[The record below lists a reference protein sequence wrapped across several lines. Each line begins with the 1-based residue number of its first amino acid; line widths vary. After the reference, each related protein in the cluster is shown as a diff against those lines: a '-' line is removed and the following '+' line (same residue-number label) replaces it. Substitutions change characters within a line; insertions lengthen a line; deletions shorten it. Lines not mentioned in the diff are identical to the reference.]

1 MNTKCEHIELSTDNP
16 ARARDFY
23 SKLFGW
29 KIDGMP
35 NPDGNGEYLM
45 FRTANGGGGITAK
58 MMPQQPT
65 AWLPYITVESVQ
77 NILDSATGMGGNTVV
92 PRTPIGEMGAIAVLV
107 DPTGAAV
114 GVWEPAKPATP
125 AKPAK
130 AAAPAK
136 AAKPAAKK
144 AAAKPAK
151 AAAAPAKA
159 AAKGKKPAKKGKR

>member
-1 MNTKCEHIELSTDNP
+1 MKTKCEHIELSTDDP

-29 KIDGMP
+29 KIDGTPMP
-35 NPDGNGEYLM
+35 GGGGEYLM
-45 FRTANGGGGITAK
+45 FRTDNGGGGITAK

-65 AWLPYITVESVQ
+65 AWLPYITVDSVQ
-77 NILDSATGMGGNTVV
+77 RTLDAATSMGASTVV
-92 PRTPIGEMGAIAVLV
+92 PHTPVGDMGAIAVLM

-114 GVWEPAKPATP
+114 GIWESAKPAAPAKAPAKT

-130 AAAPAK
+130 APAK
-136 AAKPAAKK
+136 AAKPAKP
-144 AAAKPAK
+144 AAK
-151 AAAAPAKA
+151 PAKA